1 MQIEFVRNQFRSF
14 KFMHGQPFFLLAP
27 CQQPNDVG
35 LFVILMHHG
44 IVVHSAR
51 NVSPWG
57 GRLLYKIQTD
67 ITKEWYIVVASQTY
81 LHACPQVISQCTY
94 LCRSID
100 LLLNHIKDEEV
111 LEKVLEEEALQAKH
125 IEEEQYALYLLSQI
139 DVYTQSA
146 GAMATDA
153 I

>member
-1 MQIEFVRNQFRSF
+1 MLCSNLMQ
-14 KFMHGQPFFLLAP
+14 
-27 CQQPNDVG
+27 
-35 LFVILMHHG
+35 HG
-44 IVVHSAR
+44 IDLFTAR
-51 NVSPWG
+51 TVSPWG

-81 LHACPQVISQCTY
+81 LHACPQVISHCTY

>member
-1 MQIEFVRNQFRSF
+1 
-14 KFMHGQPFFLLAP
+14 MHGQAFLLLAP

-67 ITKEWYIVVASQTY
+67 ITKEWYIVVSCQTY
-81 LHACPQVISQCTY
+81 LHACPQVISHCTY

-100 LLLNHIKDEEV
+100 LLLNHIRDEEV
-111 LEKVLEEEALQAKH
+111 LDRLLEEGGAILVLEAKR
-125 IEEEQYALYLLSQI
+125 IEEEQYALDLLSQI
-139 DVYTQSA
+139 DVYTQ
-146 GAMATDA
+146 
-153 I
+153 